1 MPDSLRTFNVATD
14 DRLLFHGYAAAMR
27 SLISPRL
34 LLREW
39 EDKDADFILD
49 MYSRPEV
56 FRFLGPN
63 PQPVLDHDGAL
74 AKLAGWRDRQDERHA
89 VWAVQDR
96 RSGRLLGTALLV
108 RLLASGEP
116 MQPAEETEIGW
127 HLHPDAWGH
136 GYATEAARRGL
147 GHAFA
152 AGLERVLAVTH
163 RDNAASQH
171 VARRIGMRHRG
182 TTEAYYSTV
191 CELFSIE
198 RGSR

>member
-1 MPDSLRTFNVATD
+1 
-14 DRLLFHGYAAAMR
+14 MR

-39 EDKDADFILD
+39 EDKDADFVLD

-89 VWAVQDR
+89 VWAIQDR

-116 MQPAEETEIGW
+116 AQPAEETEIGW
-127 HLHPDAWGH
+127 HLHPDARGN
-136 GYATEAARRGL
+136 GYATEAANAVLAYAARMGL
-147 GHAFA
+147 TT
-152 AGLERVLAVTH
+152 VLAVTYPE
-163 RDNAASQH
+163 DTASQA
-171 VARRIGMRHRG
+171 VCRRLGMRHLGQTDR
-182 TTEAYYSTV
+182 YYNMT
-191 CELFSIE
+191 CELFTT
-198 RGSR
+198 GS